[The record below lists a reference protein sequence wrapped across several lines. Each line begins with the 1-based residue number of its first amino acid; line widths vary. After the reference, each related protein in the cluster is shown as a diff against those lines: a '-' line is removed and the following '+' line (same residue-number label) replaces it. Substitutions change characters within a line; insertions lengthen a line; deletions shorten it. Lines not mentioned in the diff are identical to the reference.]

1 MILVPSLIEI
11 LMASSVFALP
21 YHTYPLFLLLC
32 NYRLLLTYAAG
43 NGTVPG
49 HVRCRTAKHTLRVVG
64 VRKNKIRMLTGYT
77 QNSFVLAVIDEYYV
91 LGQDWLHTPN
101 SWRESEGYLFKKEF
115 KKEFKK
121 DVFKDL

>member
-21 YHTYPLFLLLC
+21 YHTYSLLLLLLYNQ

-49 HVRCRTAKHTLRVVG
+49 HVRCRAAKHTLRVVG

-77 QNSFVLAVIDEYYV
+77 QNSFVLAVIDEHYV

-101 SWRESEGYLFKKEF
+101 SWRESEGYLER
-115 KKEFKK
+115 
-121 DVFKDL
+121 DLIQKLCFEM

>member
-21 YHTYPLFLLLC
+21 YHTYPLLLLLLYNQ

-43 NGTVPG
+43 YGTVPG
-49 HVRCRTAKHTLRVVG
+49 HVRCRAAKHTLRVVG

-77 QNSFVLAVIDEYYV
+77 QNSFVLAVIDEHYV

-101 SWRESEGYLFKKEF
+101 SWRGSEGYLER
-115 KKEFKK
+115 
-121 DVFKDL
+121 DLIQKTCF